1 MQEMR
6 GESEE
11 RKTSLQTTGNLNM
24 DPDKPMK
31 EPFDIEPFKAEQ
43 EVIRLTI
50 AQIQKDFGMFG
61 IDVDFPVDMEMVYH
75 DLFRE
80 LEYHISDLLSRNVQ
94 KVAALL
100 YQIDLDEKTILAAW
114 EAHPDFTHAQV
125 ITELIIYRE
134 LKKVLFRNYYKQ
146 YKLKDL
152 PEE

>member
-1 MQEMR
+1 MQKVR
-6 GESEE
+6 GPGQK
-11 RKTSLQTTGNLNM
+11 RKAGLQTQRDIGM
-24 DPDKPMK
+24 YPPDPMK
-31 EPFDIEPFKAEQ
+31 EPFDIEPFKAEH

-80 LEYHISDLLSRNVQ
+80 LDYHISDLLSRNVQ
-94 KVAALL
+94 KVSALL
-100 YQIDLDEKTILAAW
+100 YQIDLNEKAILAAW
-114 EAHPDFTHAQV
+114 EAHPEFTHAQV

>member
-1 MQEMR
+1 MMSF
-6 GESEE
+6 G
-11 RKTSLQTTGNLNM
+11 
-24 DPDKPMK
+24 KPMK

-50 AQIQKDFGMFG
+50 QQIKKDFSMFG
-61 IDVDFPVDMEMVYH
+61 LDVDFPVDMDMIYQ

-80 LEYHISDLLSRNVQ
+80 LEYHISGLLTRNVQ
-94 KVAALL
+94 KLSALL
-100 YQIDLDEKTILAAW
+100 YQIDLNEKTIVKAW
-114 EAHPDFTHAQV
+114 EEHPEFTHSQV

-134 LKKVLFRNYYKQ
+134 LKKILFRNYYKN

>member
-1 MQEMR
+1 MR
-6 GESEE
+6 GTRKE
-11 RKTSLQTTGNLNM
+11 RKTGLQTPGNLIM
-24 DPDKPMK
+24 YPDKPMK

-61 IDVDFPVDMEMVYH
+61 IDVDFPVDMEMIYP

-80 LEYHISDLLSRNVQ
+80 LDYHISNLLTRNVQ
-94 KVAALL
+94 KLSALL

-114 EAHPDFTHAQV
+114 ESHPEFTHAQV

-134 LKKVLFRNYYKQ
+134 LKKVLFRNYYKH

-152 PEE
+152 PEI